1 MLFEKEIPEELELT
15 YQHFFMFCM
24 FLYFIYMF
32 LGYALTD
39 DQLMEL
45 AEKSEVLDVDEH
57 YIG

>member
-1 MLFEKEIPEELELT
+1 
-15 YQHFFMFCM
+15 
-24 FLYFIYMF
+24 MF